1 MATRSHFYV
10 VRSSH
15 PRWLEGKVALGGGG
29 VRDVSTH
36 TFPFIHAPD
45 KTNQQRRMSKIWSSV
60 FRVRLDQLIAF
71 GASGK
76 YLHRRASL
84 IRLAPSARAS
94 IFELNPQRR
103 DGVCENWIC
112 VIPWADLVFLYSNNE
127 KSELCHSICCLTEKI
142 DCAWHIQ
149 MWYYCLFLNIVNC
162 EIITYA
168 RTMDIFLYNSGW
180 NISLFIG
187 PRNLNFFMK

>member
-84 IRLAPSARAS
+84 IRLAPSARVYFR
-94 IFELNPQRR
+94 IKPPKERWGLRELDLCNP
-103 DGVCENWIC
+103 
-112 VIPWADLVFLYSNNE
+112 
-127 KSELCHSICCLTEKI
+127 
-142 DCAWHIQ
+142 
-149 MWYYCLFLNIVNC
+149 M
-162 EIITYA
+162 
-168 RTMDIFLYNSGW
+168 SGF
-180 NISLFIG
+180 SLFI
-187 PRNLNFFMK
+187 FK